1 MRQVQLHEIIACQ
14 SQNSDVVGAV
24 FQRLHPSLVSLSYRY
39 LGNSE
44 DAQDVVMVSWMKV
57 LERLSSFQ
65 YQHPLSFY
73 AWIKKICVNE
83 CLGILRLRNN
93 FNLQSLQDLSEEEEP
108 WSEDFS
114 DIDARVLLRW
124 VADLPEGYRTVFNLF
139 AVEGFSHA
147 EIAQMLEISE
157 STSKSQYRKARLR
170 LLRVLQNQNDRSKS
184 HEK

>member
-93 FNLQSLQDLSEEEEP
+93 FNLQSLQGFCCDGWRICPRAIALYSIC
-108 WSEDFS
+108 S
-114 DIDARVLLRW
+114 RW
-124 VADLPEGYRTVFNLF
+124 KGFPMPRLPRCLKFQSLPVNHNIAKRGY
-139 AVEGFSHA
+139 AC
-147 EIAQMLEISE
+147 
-157 STSKSQYRKARLR
+157 
-170 LLRVLQNQNDRSKS
+170 
-184 HEK
+184 